1 MTLRLRHWVYSVLT
15 LASLI
20 AQPAMAGGGIVDCPA
35 CLIKLMCSGMTL
47 SQPGDPVAV
56 SASGF
61 VTLTAVTD
69 TMDIGTGLIPD
80 PQFQASTL
88 AVQPHCQAV
97 GGMPMSAWAEVT
109 EGGEAVVYFD
119 VEETASC
126 PVSAIDAFHLVVYE
140 VESEAVTAV
149 VCAGDPS
156 GGEPDFGPDGR
167 GD

>member
-1 MTLRLRHWVYSVLT
+1 MSLRLRHWIYRVLA
-15 LASLI
+15 LALLI
-20 AQPAMAGGGIVDCPA
+20 AQTAMAGGGIVDCPS
-35 CLIKLMCSGMTL
+35 CLTELMCSGMTL
-47 SQPGDPVAV
+47 SQQGEPVAV
-56 SASGF
+56 STSGF
-61 VTLTAVTD
+61 VTLTAVTG
-69 TMDIGTGLIPD
+69 TMDIGGGLIPN

-97 GGMPMSAWAEVT
+97 GGMPMSAWAEVI

-119 VEETASC
+119 VEETAAC
-126 PVSAIDAFHLVVYE
+126 PVSAIDAFHLAVHE

-156 GGEPDFGPDGR
+156 GGEPDSGPDGR